1 MGSPWY
7 VETSRALA
15 LHQRL
20 AILRE
25 ADELRMWSSLDHQ
38 RVCTFCKKTFT
49 GHEVQIRRVANDK
62 YEVRCPTEGCTS
74 SPQQWEYHGTPPYS
88 NRVDPDWWRPSK
100 RTNGSVAEEVK
111 NGKIRISRK
120 GGRGGKL
127 QTVRHEPV
135 SASLL
140 AEFLKQRR
148 KVEEQEATVAKLQK
162 QVDAIN
168 AGLQKLSAQLEVS
181 KSTPQKS
188 VKLPNPNGSSA
199 QTAVTL

>member
-1 MGSPWY
+1 M
-7 VETSRALA
+7 
-15 LHQRL
+15 
-20 AILRE
+20 LRD

-88 NRVDPDWWRPSK
+88 DRVDPDWWRPSK

-135 SASLL
+135 SASL
-140 AEFLKQRR
+140 RR

-168 AGLQKLSAQLEVS
+168 AGLQKLSAQLELS

>member
-1 MGSPWY
+1 MPFSPWY

-49 GHEVQIRRVANDK
+49 GHEVQIRRLAKDK

-74 SPQQWEYHGTPPYS
+74 SPEQWEYPGTPPYS
-88 NRVDPDWWRPSK
+88 DRVDADWWRPSK
-100 RTNGSVAEEVK
+100 RTSGSAAEEVK
-111 NGKIRISRK
+111 NANPNLAKRHRDGT
-120 GGRGGKL
+120 L
-127 QTVRHEPV
+127 QTVRYQLV

-140 AEFLKQRR
+140 VEFLKQPR
-148 KVEEQEATVAKLQK
+148 KVEEQEAV
-162 QVDAIN
+162 N
-168 AGLQKLSAQLEVS
+168 A
-181 KSTPQKS
+181 
-188 VKLPNPNGSSA
+188 
-199 QTAVTL
+199 